1 MSDNN
6 VLRFSSKMKIV
17 SGNGVVSNVIV
28 TDEASPGKDIAA
40 AAKDDELKSKLDAAY
55 QQGWKSCETQMTAKV
70 QALTQQ
76 LDAAAKQIPQSLA
89 KYFETLEKD
98 MRSEVGEL
106 AFSIAAMVLGHEVEN
121 ASSLNSLVQEM
132 LAPILDL
139 HNVKLYL
146 NPAIASMS
154 GGPEVP
160 SGVKVLPDS
169 RLKPGEALLECSQGI
184 VDGTLEGRL
193 NTLKDAFAR
202 FLEERNA
209 KGNA

>member
-1 MSDNN
+1 
-6 VLRFSSKMKIV
+6 MKIV

-28 TDEASPGKDIAA
+28 TDEATPGKDIAA
-40 AAKDDELKSKLDAAY
+40 AAKEDELKGKLDAAY
-55 QQGWKSCETQMTAKV
+55 QQGWKSCESQMNAKI

-89 KYFETLEKD
+89 KYFDTLEKD
-98 MRSEVGEL
+98 MRSEVGDL

-132 LAPILDL
+132 LSPILDL

-146 NPAIASMS
+146 NPSIASMS

-209 KGNA
+209 KGKA